1 MMKNKLKPEIV
12 VNLQKITFLQTI
24 LPRKIRAVLSF
35 FVLLPML
42 SFSQIEKPAKWS
54 YQASKQEVKIGEII
68 ELIFTATLN
77 KGWYVYATGPYESA
91 PSTAFTFEKNSGFE
105 LVGEVKA
112 IKAKHKVDEYI
123 GEYDYFTEK
132 AEFRQKIKV
141 LADNLIIKGT
151 YEYSTCSSES
161 GICLPP
167 KEEDFIIDNLKII
180 GVLKEKTPQPIV
192 KIDPTPPIDNKEII
206 AEEKNEEVKS
216 TANLQKAGKIDS
228 IATIVAPTA
237 TSTPANTSESVFGFF
252 ILAFL
257 SGLVALLTPCVFPMI
272 PMTVTFFL
280 NSGKT
285 RAEGIFKALI
295 YGLSIILIYTLIGTL
310 VSKLAGPEAANF
322 LSTHWLPNLFFFA
335 TFMLFAL
342 SFLGLFE
349 IVLPSSLVNA
359 ADRQSDKGGYV
370 GIFFMAFTLV
380 LVSFSCTGPIVGTI
394 LVQSAGGAFIKP
406 LVGMFG
412 FSLAF
417 AVPFTLFA
425 IFPSWL
431 SNLPKSG
438 GWLNTVKVVLGF
450 LELALAFKFL
460 SLADQ
465 AYHWNL
471 LDRDINIAIWIAIFA
486 SLALYLFGAITL
498 PHDDKQERIGVIRL
512 ILGIAALSFSIYLV
526 PGLWGAPLKP
536 LSGYLPPLASQD
548 FVLTENKS
556 TPTSN
561 SIVEIPKYA
570 DFLHLPHGLQGY
582 FDYKQALEAS
592 KKLNKPIFI
601 DFTGHGCVN
610 CREMEAN
617 VWGDPQVLK
626 SLQNDF
632 VLLAL
637 YVDDK
642 TELPESQWFTSKYD
656 GKIKKSIGKQNADFQ
671 VEKYNNNA
679 QPYYLVVDSN
689 GKTLSGPVAYDLN
702 AGHFIAFLNRGKTSF
717 ARLGN

>member
-1 MMKNKLKPEIV
+1 MKKQL
-12 VNLQKITFLQTI
+12 LCLLSI
-24 LPRKIRAVLSF
+24 LSIMFAF
-35 FVLLPML
+35 G
-42 SFSQIEKPAKWS
+42 QIEKPAKWT
-54 YQASKQEVKIGEII
+54 YQASKKEVKIGEII
-68 ELIFTATLN
+68 ELTFSAELN
-77 KGWYVYATGPYESA
+77 KGWYMYSVGPYETA
-91 PSTAFTFEKNSGFE
+91 PSTTFTFEKNNTYE
-105 LVGEVKA
+105 LVGT
-112 IKAKHKVDEYI
+112 IQPQKAKHKVDEYI

-132 AEFRQKIKV
+132 AVFTQKIKIV
-141 LADNLIIKGT
+141 AENTSIKGS
-151 YEYSTCSSES
+151 YEFSTCSLES

-167 KEEDFIIDNLKII
+167 KDEDFVFDNFKIVGALAI
-180 GVLKEKTPQPIV
+180 GNEETPKTETKNIQLVNNLPSSISS
-192 KIDPTPPIDNKEII
+192 EMS
-206 AEEKNEEVKS
+206 AEDKNEKVVANDSLQKVATIDS
-216 TANLQKAGKIDS
+216 TASL
-228 IATIVAPTA
+228 
-237 TSTPANTSESVFGFF
+237 STPNSAMPLGESSNLFGFF

-257 SGLVALLTPCVFPMI
+257 SGLIALLTPCVFPMI

-285 RAEGIFKALI
+285 RTQGIVKALV
-295 YGLSIILIYTLIGTL
+295 YGFSIILIYTLIGTL

-322 LSTHWLPNLFFFA
+322 LSTHWLPNLFFFG
-335 TFMLFAL
+335 TFILFAL

-349 IVLPSSLVNA
+349 IVLPSGLINA
-359 ADRQSDKGGYV
+359 TDRQADKGGYL

-394 LVQSAGGAFIKP
+394 LVQSANGEFLKP

-431 SNLPKSG
+431 GSLPKSG

-486 SLALYLFGAITL
+486 SLSMYLFGFITL
-498 PHDDKQERIGVIRL
+498 PHDDKVEKTSVPRL
-512 ILGIAALSFSIYLV
+512 ILGIVSLSFSIYLIA
-526 PGLWGAPLKP
+526 GLWGAPLKP

-548 FVLTENKS
+548 FILMDNKLGSS
-556 TPTSN
+556 TISASTN
-561 SIVEIPKYA
+561 AKYS
-570 DFLHLPHGLQGY
+570 DFLHLPHQLQGY
-582 FDYKQALEAS
+582 FDYNEAIAAA
-592 KKLNKPIFI
+592 KKYQKPIFI

-617 VWGDPQVLK
+617 VWSDPQVLRR
-626 SLQNDF
+626 LQNDF
-632 VLLAL
+632 IVLAL

-642 TELPESQWFTSKYD
+642 TELPESEWYTSTFDMKV
-656 GKIKKSIGKQNADFQ
+656 KKSIGKQNADFQ
-671 VEKYNNNA
+671 IKNYNTNA
-679 QPYYLVVDSN
+679 QPYYLVVNSE
-689 GKTLSGPVAYDLN
+689 GKTLSGPQAYDLKVAN
-702 AGHFIAFLNRGKTSF
+702 FVNFLDEGKRKF
-717 ARLGN
+717 

>member
-1 MMKNKLKPEIV
+1 MKNILKIGLIGL
-12 VNLQKITFLQTI
+12 LQKMAYFIFTPFYKTRVGLWI
-24 LPRKIRAVLSF
+24 FI
-35 FVLLPML
+35 LLPML
-42 SFSQIEKPAKWS
+42 SFSQIEKPAKWTNEP
-54 YQASKQEVKIGEII
+54 SKQEVKIGETI
-68 ELIFTATLN
+68 EVVFSASLN
-77 KGWYVYATGPYESA
+77 KGWYMYATGPYESA
-91 PSTAFTFEKNSGFE
+91 PSTTFTFEKNSSFE
-105 LVGEVKA
+105 LVGDLKP

-132 AEFRQKIKV
+132 AEFRQKVKI
-141 LADNLIIKGT
+141 LSENPIIKGT
-151 YEYSTCSSES
+151 YEYSTCSLES

-167 KEEDFIIDNLKII
+167 KDEEFRFDKFKII
-180 GVLKEKTPQPIV
+180 GKIIDEAVKPIAKIDITPTIDKKEK
-192 KIDPTPPIDNKEII
+192 I
-206 AEEKNEEVKS
+206 AEDKNEEVKS
-216 TANLQKAGKIDS
+216 TDTLQKITKIDS
-228 IATIVAPTA
+228 IATISHITKSA
-237 TSTPANTSESVFGFF
+237 TNDSDSSSGLFGFF

-280 NSGKT
+280 NSGKS

-310 VSKLAGPEAANF
+310 VSKIAGPEAANF

-335 TFMLFAL
+335 TFILFAL

-349 IVLPSSLVNA
+349 IVLPSALVNA
-359 ADRQSDKGGYV
+359 TDKQADKGGYL

-394 LVQSAGGAFIKP
+394 LVQSAGGAFVKP
-406 LVGMFG
+406 MIGMFG

-471 LDRDINIAIWIAIFA
+471 LNRDINIAIWIAIFT

-498 PHDDKQERIGVIRL
+498 PHDEKEDRIGVVRL
-512 ILGIAALSFSIYLV
+512 IIGIAALSFSIYLI

-548 FVLTENKS
+548 FVLNENKS
-556 TPTSN
+556 
-561 SIVEIPKYA
+561 
-570 DFLHLPHGLQGY
+570 
-582 FDYKQALEAS
+582 
-592 KKLNKPIFI
+592 
-601 DFTGHGCVN
+601 GCFFFF
-610 CREMEAN
+610 
-617 VWGDPQVLK
+617 
-626 SLQNDF
+626 S
-632 VLLAL
+632 
-637 YVDDK
+637 
-642 TELPESQWFTSKYD
+642 S
-656 GKIKKSIGKQNADFQ
+656 
-671 VEKYNNNA
+671 
-679 QPYYLVVDSN
+679 
-689 GKTLSGPVAYDLN
+689 
-702 AGHFIAFLNRGKTSF
+702 
-717 ARLGN
+717 